1 MAVKERL
8 PVLLDIAGLVLL
20 SVAGFVVATW
30 LGLVVAGV
38 GFLLAGWRFQT

>member
-1 MAVKERL
+1 MAVRERL